1 MKVVQT
7 KDGHMIDVLAD
18 EAPVAK
24 KRKPKA
30 KPKYKTNIQLVTDL
44 MSHSQ
49 QGALMQ
55 AYLIE
60 AIHAYSK
67 QTKVAP
73 PWSTD
78 NTFISEAAWRACAD
92 EALEA
97 INNRSK

>member
-1 MKVVQT
+1 MK
-7 KDGHMIDVLAD
+7 
-18 EAPVAK
+18 
-24 KRKPKA
+24 KA
-30 KPKYKTNIQLVTDL
+30 KHPTNAELINGL
-44 MSHSQ
+44 MSYSK
-49 QGALMQ
+49 QGVLMQ
-55 AYLIE
+55 AYMIE

-92 EALEA
+92 EALDA

>member
-1 MKVVQT
+1 MK
-7 KDGHMIDVLAD
+7 
-18 EAPVAK
+18 
-24 KRKPKA
+24 KA
-30 KPKYKTNIQLVTDL
+30 KHKTNIQFITDL
-44 MSHSQ
+44 MCDSQ
-49 QGALMQ
+49 RGALMQ
-55 AYLIE
+55 AFLIE

-78 NTFISEAAWRACAD
+78 NGFISEAAWRACAD

>member
-1 MKVVQT
+1 MK
-7 KDGHMIDVLAD
+7 
-18 EAPVAK
+18 
-24 KRKPKA
+24 KA
-30 KPKYKTNIQLVTDL
+30 KHKTNAQLIGDL

-49 QGALMQ
+49 QGVLMQ
-55 AYLIE
+55 AFLIE
-60 AIHAYSK
+60 AIHAYSE

-92 EALEA
+92 EALVA

>member
-1 MKVVQT
+1 MSKV
-7 KDGHMIDVLAD
+7 KH
-18 EAPVAK
+18 
-24 KRKPKA
+24 
-30 KPKYKTNIQLVTDL
+30 KTNIQFITDL

-67 QTKVAP
+67 QTKVSP

-78 NTFISEAAWRACAD
+78 NAFISEAAWRACAD
-92 EALEA
+92 EALDA